1 MHIKF
6 ISTGKGSASAAKDYL
21 LQKNDSKGEIR
32 ADIQVLRGNPE
43 HVTQLAESLDFKY
56 KYTSGVI
63 AWHKDDVPM
72 DNQIAQVLDDFER
85 VAFAGLEPSQ
95 YAYYAVLHEDAD
107 GAKHIHVIAPRV
119 ELSTGLSMNIAPPN
133 HQKTY
138 DVLVDKYNVQHD
150 WASPKDISRQKTM
163 TIDKMQ
169 IHADTPN
176 VQAKRMIH
184 EVINEL
190 VERGSIKNNS
200 DVRTKLAEFGEI
212 TREGKD
218 YISIKPEGFKKAV
231 RLKGV
236 YYERE
241 FSVERVS
248 KEVRAE
254 QEARARPNQADRSR
268 EYERISEVFEN
279 VIEDRAKF
287 NQGRYIRDADKHQP
301 KQQDLSREQQ
311 RIQQRD
317 SAEFSIDEPRTHE
330 DKSQTMDNPNSHGV
344 FDSPSP
350 SIWNVGN
357 YQVPHAP
364 TPRDNRQKSRDSEV
378 RSDSREREEDT
389 REIHNPNMG
398 RTSTRSEEEAERM
411 ERQRK
416 WTMGNRL
423 KAQGE
428 LNDTIRER
436 IKSNLADTRGDVLRR
451 AKEHNE
457 DLRKTFK
464 GYNHSVH
471 KTDERSV
478 GSDRTAEQHDNK
490 AERNIGKVREHIS
503 ELADKFG
510 RETSNKLRGL
520 IHKAEGRVGELTAS
534 VKQFGEKAIT
544 KVKEIAKKA
553 ERVYSSSY
561 GRGGMS
567 R

>member
-6 ISTGKGSASAAKDYL
+6 ISTGKGSASVAKDYL
-21 LQKNDSKGEIR
+21 LQKEDHKGIVR

-43 HVTQLAESLDFKY
+43 HVTQLAESLDFKH

-63 AWHKDDVPM
+63 AWHKDDVPT

-95 YAYYAVLHEDAD
+95 YAYYAVLHEDTD
-107 GAKHIHVIAPRV
+107 GAKHVHVIAPRV
-119 ELSTGLSMNIAPPN
+119 ELSTGLSLNIAPPN

-138 DVLVDKYNVQHD
+138 DVLVDKYNTKHN

-190 VERGSIKNNS
+190 VERGSIKNNT

-218 YISIKPEGFKKAV
+218 YISLKPKGFKKAV
-231 RLKGV
+231 RLKGA

-268 EYERISEVFEN
+268 EYQRVSEVLES
-279 VIEDRAKF
+279 IITKRAEYH
-287 NQGRYIRDADKHQP
+287 QGRYIRDADKHQP

-330 DKSQTMDNPNSHGV
+330 DKSQAMDNTYSHGV
-344 FDSPSP
+344 GHSLSSDVG
-350 SIWNVGN
+350 NVGN
-357 YQVPHAP
+357 YQVSHAP
-364 TPRDNRQKSRDSEV
+364 TPSTPRAK
-378 RSDSREREEDT
+378 RSDSTDRENTRQVRDKELEQRNRREE
-389 REIHNPNMG
+389 R
-398 RTSTRSEEEAERM
+398 AESLSPKGALDSSV
-411 ERQRK
+411 RK
-416 WTMGNRL
+416 KQL
-423 KAQGE
+423 KEHYDA
-428 LNDTIRER
+428 IRER
-436 IKSNLADTRGDVLRR
+436 IKSNLEDTRADVQERVREGNTAVRQELGGLQDQLQSDSIRSADHHRGAERGVEAIRESKSEHEDTLRR
-451 AKEHNE
+451 QSADSLDRASRGLEEPIKQARGRVSKLG
-457 DLRKTFK
+457 D
-464 GYNHSVH
+464 SVR
-471 KTDERSV
+471 D
-478 GSDRTAEQHDNK
+478 
-490 AERNIGKVREHIS
+490 IGKW
-503 ELADKFG
+503 FG
-510 RETSNKLRGL
+510 E
-520 IHKAEGRVGELTAS
+520 V
-534 VKQFGEKAIT
+534 GEKAIA
-544 KVKEIAKKA
+544 KVEEIARK
-553 ERVYSSSY
+553 VQHTQS
-561 GRGGMS
+561 RGWGMS

>member
-21 LQKNDSKGEIR
+21 LQKEDHKGIVR

-43 HVTQLAESLDFKY
+43 HVTKLAESLEFKH

-63 AWHKDDVPM
+63 AWHKDDAPT

-95 YAYYAVLHEDAD
+95 YAYYAVLHENTD
-107 GAKHIHVIAPRV
+107 GAKHIHVITPRV

-218 YISIKPEGFKKAV
+218 YISIKPDGFKKAV
-231 RLKGV
+231 RLKGA

-268 EYERISEVFEN
+268 EYERVSEVFEN
-279 VIEDRAKF
+279 IITDRAKF
-287 NQGRYIRDADKHQP
+287 NQGRYIRDAEEYQP
-301 KQQDLSREQQ
+301 KQQDPKREHRELQ
-311 RIQQRD
+311 RRD
-317 SAEFSIDEPRTHE
+317 STELSEHGSRANE
-330 DKSQTMDNPNSHGV
+330 DKNQTMDNSNSHG
-344 FDSPSP
+344 DINSPSP
-350 SIWNVGN
+350 SIGNVGN

-364 TPRDNRQKSRDSEV
+364 TPTNSRARSNEKASRSIQSNKKDVQITDRNVSETEPLGNQRWNVDNR
-378 RSDSREREEDT
+378 T
-389 REIHNPNMG
+389 GEIDH
-398 RTSTRSEEEAERM
+398 
-411 ERQRK
+411 
-416 WTMGNRL
+416 
-423 KAQGE
+423 
-428 LNDTIRER
+428 DTIRKR
-436 IKSNLADTRGDVLRR
+436 IKSNLADTRRDIQRRDTERISELR
-451 AKEHNE
+451 EE
-457 DLRKTFK
+457 FK
-464 GYNHSVH
+464 GNKHSVH
-471 KTDERSV
+471 KADERSV
-478 GSDRTAEQHDNK
+478 GSDRTAEPNVKQ
-490 AERNIGKVREHIS
+490 VREHIS

-510 RETSNKLRGL
+510 RETSSKLREL
-520 IHKAEGRVGELTAS
+520 IYKAEGRVGELTTA
-534 VKQFGEKAIT
+534 VRQFGEKAIA
-544 KVKEIAKKA
+544 KVKEIAIKVEKS
-553 ERVYSSSY
+553 YSRSF

>member
-21 LQKNDSKGEIR
+21 FQKEDHKGITR

-43 HVTQLAESLDFKY
+43 HVTQLAESLEFKH

-63 AWHKDDVPM
+63 AWHKDDAPT

-85 VAFAGLEPSQ
+85 VAFAGLKPSQ
-95 YAYYAVLHEDAD
+95 YAYYAVLHEDTD
-107 GAKHIHVIAPRV
+107 GAKHIHIITPRV

-133 HQKTY
+133 HQKIY
-138 DVLVDKYNVQHD
+138 DVLVDKYNVQND

-218 YISIKPEGFKKAV
+218 YISLKPKGFKKAV
-231 RLKGV
+231 RLKGA

-254 QEARARPNQADRSR
+254 QEARARPNQADRAR
-268 EYERISEVFEN
+268 EHERISEVFEN

-311 RIQQRD
+311 RIQRRD

-330 DKSQTMDNPNSHGV
+330 DKSQAMDNPNSHGIV
-344 FDSPSP
+344 DSPSP
-350 SIWNVGN
+350 SIGNVGN

-364 TPRDNRQKSRDSEV
+364 TPRDNRQKSRNSEA
-378 RSDSREREEDT
+378 RSNSRKREEDT
-389 REIHNPNMG
+389 RKVHNPSMG
-398 RTSTRSEEEAERM
+398 RTPARSEEEAERM
-411 ERQRK
+411 ERYRK
-416 WTMGNRL
+416 QLVGNRL
-423 KAQGE
+423 KSQGE
-428 LNDTIRER
+428 LNDAIRER
-436 IKSNLADTRGDVLRR
+436 IKSNLADTRADIQGRITESNDSLREEYK
-451 AKEHNE
+451 ASK
-457 DLRKTFK
+457 
-464 GYNHSVH
+464 YSVH

-478 GSDRTAEQHDNK
+478 GSDRTAKQHDNQ
-490 AERNIGKVREHIS
+490 AERSTTKVREYIS

-510 RETSNKLRGL
+510 RETSNKVRGL
-520 IHKAEGRVGELTAS
+520 IQATEGRVGELTTA

-553 ERVYSSSY
+553 ERAYSHSY
-561 GRGGMS
+561 GGGMS